1 MNKNNF
7 TDSSSSSSLTSTS
20 STATTTHKPTTF
32 TSYNDSRQT
41 SGNILPDKDQRQ
53 KGGHKISI
61 DLKLPHPSS
70 MDTIMD
76 ELKSTSLIIK
86 TMKSTSYFDDA
97 MKHFEQESPLIRTS
111 SLRLNNESLS
121 KSNSTSMM
129 LRNKSNA
136 PVRYTSSLDGDHG
149 ILDGP
154 DKRDDDFDFL
164 NGFLEENRKFQMSI
178 EQKEKENH
186 KSAPVAPV
194 AAPRLKKIMN
204 PSQQLSQQ
212 LSQLKH
218 LYDIANDSDEN
229 AMADE
234 EVKSFLSK
242 NEEEKSISELSG
254 SWSRVRVKKIASAFQ
269 SASSSS
275 SAATTTGD
283 GTKWAKSM
291 YIKKNYS
298 SHTLVN
304 LCLLTT
310 YYLMLLCFFYIRSFI
325 AQYYILLFFF
335 YVKQSH

>member
-1 MNKNNF
+1 MCKYNIKNNF
-7 TDSSSSSSLTSTS
+7 TDSPSSSSPSPMSLLTS
-20 STATTTHKPTTF
+20 STATHKPTTF
-32 TSYNDSRQT
+32 NATSYNDSHHAN
-41 SGNILPDKDQRQ
+41 GNILSDKDQRQ

-111 SLRLNNESLS
+111 SLRLNNESLP
-121 KSNSTSMM
+121 KSSSTSQMF
-129 LRNKSNA
+129 RHKSNA

-164 NGFLEENRKFQMSI
+164 NGFLEENRKFQISI
-178 EQKEKENH
+178 AQKEKENRTFSQSSTESN
-186 KSAPVAPV
+186 SARPV

-204 PSQQLSQQ
+204 SSQQLSQQ

-218 LYDIANDSDEN
+218 LYDNANDSDEN

-269 SASSSS
+269 SST
-275 SAATTTGD
+275 AAPTTGD

-291 YIKKNYS
+291 YIHKN
-298 SHTLVN
+298 
-304 LCLLTT
+304 
-310 YYLMLLCFFYIRSFI
+310 
-325 AQYYILLFFF
+325 
-335 YVKQSH
+335 

>member
-7 TDSSSSSSLTSTS
+7 TDSSSSSIS

-41 SGNILPDKDQRQ
+41 SGNVLPDKDQQRQ

-111 SLRLNNESLS
+111 SLRLNNESLP
-121 KSNSTSMM
+121 KSSSTSMM
-129 LRNKSNA
+129 FRNKANA

-178 EQKEKENH
+178 AQKKENFSQSSSTSTA
-186 KSAPVAPV
+186 KSSMAAPV

-275 SAATTTGD
+275 SAAPTTTGD

-291 YIKKNYS
+291 YIN
-298 SHTLVN
+298 
-304 LCLLTT
+304 
-310 YYLMLLCFFYIRSFI
+310 I
-325 AQYYILLFFF
+325 
-335 YVKQSH
+335 